1 MQKNIKKIA
10 LKIQKKAEKQLLKK
24 PVKLI
29 FWSIF
34 PLISYFIAS
43 YFSAVII
50 NVSLALIFW
59 NNGTG
64 YQNAISNT
72 ITTTVYSVLFF
83 SLMLAII
90 YLVPVKIFK
99 QKISKDDIAL
109 KGLITWKDLG
119 FAIFGFIISMIFA
132 GILLEILPNILNF
145 DKSQVQDLTFER
157 GGMLYSWQFLLAFIS
172 VVVIAPVFEELIF
185 RGIIYSQLRKVNV
198 WLAIFITS
206 LLFGIV
212 HLQMNVGVTVFAM
225 SIVMCLIREKFTK
238 TIWSGIVVHMLKNG
252 IAFVI
257 LYVFPVIQTFQG

>member
-10 LKIQKKAEKQLLKK
+10 LKIQKKAEKKLSKK
-24 PVKLI
+24 SFKLI

-34 PLISYFIAS
+34 PLISYFVTS
-43 YFSAVII
+43 YLSAVII
-50 NVSLALIFW
+50 KVSLTLIFW
-59 NNGTG
+59 DNGAG

-90 YLVPVKIFK
+90 YFIPVKIFK
-99 QKISKDDIAL
+99 QKILKDDIAL
-109 KGLITWKDLG
+109 KGLITWQDLG
-119 FAIFGFIISMIFA
+119 LAIFGFIISMILA

-145 DKSQVQDLTFER
+145 NKSQVQDLIFER

-172 VVVIAPVFEELIF
+172 IVVIAPVFEEVIF

-206 LLFGIV
+206 LLFGVV
-212 HLQMNVGVTVFAM
+212 HLQMTVGVTVFMM

>member
-50 NVSLALIFW
+50 KVSLALIFW

-72 ITTTVYSVLFF
+72 ITTTVYSVL
-83 SLMLAII
+83 I

-257 LYVFPVIQTFQG
+257 LYVFPVIQTFQD